1 MKTNKYSKYRTI
13 EEKKR
18 DVLEELQK
26 SLGIVT
32 LACRKTKIG
41 RTQFYAY
48 KKEDDTFKS
57 KVDEITETFVD
68 MVESKL
74 LEKVMMGDRASVMF
88 YLKAKGKNRGYH

>member
-1 MKTNKYSKYRTI
+1 MKTIIYSKDRTI

-26 SLGIVT
+26 SMGIVT
-32 LACRKTKIG
+32 LACRKTRIG
-41 RTQFYAY
+41 RTQFYLY
-48 KKEDDTFKS
+48 KKEDETFS
-57 KVDEITETFVD
+57 LKVDEITETFVD

-88 YLKAKGKNRGYH
+88 YLKAKGKNRGYY